1 MTNNEVGN
9 SLDDALEIIVGEIPF
24 TYSDWVGETD
34 PDDYYRFT
42 LDNPS
47 DFSLSLTELD
57 DDADVELLDG
67 NGAVLFRSENWHNED
82 EHINL
87 QLLEGT
93 YYIRV
98 YPHSSYDNA
107 NYNLTVTATP
117 VLDAGNTF
125 TNAREITVGEIPSTY
140 SDWVGVTDPYDY
152 YRFTLDNASDFSLS
166 LTELDDDADVELL
179 DSSGAV
185 LFRSENW
192 LNEDEN
198 INLQLLEGTY
208 YIRVYPHNSHDN
220 ANYNLTVTATPV
232 PNYEHP
238 PSTPNTLYIEEL
250 RRDLSRGII
259 FNGPEPYDKLGRSL
273 TVADFNQD
281 GYRDVFLGAS
291 AIRTVEPEGGLIFII
306 NGVEVKFELNAGY
319 LLYGKPGGFQAP
331 IDLAS
336 LDGTEGSVFQG
347 KIEGLFFTDEAG
359 FASTKA
365 DINGD
370 GIDDLIIG
378 APEANTHVSYDA
390 GKVHFLYGT
399 EQGFANN
406 LKLDELDGKI
416 GFTVTGNED
425 YDNLGFAVENARDF
439 NGDGFDDVMMSA
451 PGADQVFIL
460 TGGQNYPAKFNV
472 NDLNTNNGF
481 PNGFRIDGNEGD
493 LTGYALASPGDV
505 DQDGYDDVIVQ
516 SRSAR
521 ETHLVFGRPD
531 SSNRVINLNQPE
543 PGSSITFLNEELVT
557 EIATGDFDNDGRQEM
572 VLTGRW
578 ATYVIDIKLNG
589 LPSIIDLENFPAE
602 YVQKFDKIG
611 GSVKTGDINGDGY
624 TDLAIGEP
632 HADVDGKNSVGR
644 VLILFGSPEGLPK
657 DIDNLVGNQGFYM
670 LGENSFDRFG
680 SKLALEDLDGDGF
693 DDIFVS
699 AENGPNGTSSGQVAI
714 FYGQPN
720 PIVDLNGSDIGID
733 DTVDFTGSSPVIVD
747 GDLIVTSPDPI
758 KYNTLSGA
766 RVTITNLWEVGSE
779 ILTADTSGTNI
790 ESVYNSTTGI
800 LTLDGTDTIANYQ
813 NVLRSITYNNTAP
826 SPDSSDRIITYVVDD
841 SPYGSAIAKT
851 TLVMKTPNILGGT
864 VSEDMLNGTSGNDN
878 IHARAGDD
886 VLNGGD
892 GDDTLTGG
900 AGNDTLNGEAGND
913 LLRGEEGDDVLNGG
927 DGDDTLIGS
936 LGNDT
941 YIVDSNADSLIEVAN
956 AGTDTVESSITFTL
970 GNHLENLTLTGTANI
985 DGTGNELDNV
995 ITGNSGQN
1003 YLSGGEGNDT
1013 IDGGTGNDTLAGGK
1027 GDDIYFVDSSNDSV
1041 EEEVNSGTDTVF
1053 ASQSFKLE
1061 SYYIENLTLVGTAD
1075 INGTGSGGDNLIIGN
1090 SGNNHLDGGDNNDT
1104 LIGGDGDDTYYLDDK
1119 DDIIIEE
1126 ADAGIDSVVIDF
1138 YYSSDE
1144 SDEFILGEHLENLIL
1159 EGEHEIGTGNALANH
1174 ITGNDEHNLLKG
1186 EAGDDTL
1193 SGDWG
1198 NDTLIGGVGADTFV
1212 FSSRYEVSYSYIF
1225 DTITDFSAADGDI
1238 IQIDAVAYGISDISE
1253 VRYDAI
1259 AQSIIIDENKVATL
1273 EGVTSFDVSQS
1284 VVLV

>member
-9 SLDDALEIIVGEIPF
+9 SLDDALEIIVGEIPS
-24 TYSDWVGETD
+24 TYSDWVGVTD

-42 LDNPS
+42 LDNP
-47 DFSLSLTELD
+47 
-57 DDADVELLDG
+57 
-67 NGAVLFRSENWHNED
+67 
-82 EHINL
+82 
-87 QLLEGT
+87 
-93 YYIRV
+93 
-98 YPHSSYDNA
+98 
-107 NYNLTVTATP
+107 
-117 VLDAGNTF
+117 
-125 TNAREITVGEIPSTY
+125 
-140 SDWVGVTDPYDY
+140 
-152 YRFTLDNASDFSLS
+152 SDFSLS

-208 YIRVYPHNSHDN
+208 YVRVYPHNSHDN

-232 PNYEHP
+232 LNYEHP

-259 FNGPEPYDKLGRSL
+259 FNGPEPYDKLGRSI

-359 FASTKA
+359 FASTEA

-378 APEANTHVSYDA
+378 APEANTPVSLDA
-390 GKVHFLYGT
+390 GKVYFLYGT
-399 EQGFANN
+399 EKGFANN

-425 YDNLGFAVENARDF
+425 DDNLGFAVENAQDF
-439 NGDGFDDVMMSA
+439 NGDGFDDVLMSA
-451 PGADQVFIL
+451 PGADQVFVL

-481 PNGFRIDGNEGD
+481 PNGFVIKGNEGD
-493 LTGYALASPGDV
+493 LTGYALASAGDV

-589 LPSIIDLENFPAE
+589 LPSTIDLENFPAE

-624 TDLAIGEP
+624 TDLAIGDP

-670 LGENSFDRFG
+670 LAENSFDRFG
-680 SKLALEDLDGDGF
+680 SKLALEDLNGDGF
-693 DDIFVS
+693 DDIFAS

-720 PIVDLNGSDIGID
+720 PIVDLNGSDTGID
-733 DTVDFTGSSPVIVD
+733 DTVDFTGGSPVIVD
-747 GDLIVTSPDPI
+747 ADLIVTSPNPI

-779 ILTADTSGTNI
+779 ILTADTNSTNI
-790 ESVYNSTTGI
+790 EAIYNPTTGI
-800 LTLDGTDTIANYQ
+800 LILDGTDTIANYQ

-826 SPDSSDRIITYVVDD
+826 SPDPSKYNPLSGARVTITNLMEVGSEILAADTSDTNIEAVYDSSTGILTLNGTDTNANYQKVLRSITYNNTDTDPDAINRTIDYVVYDG
-841 SPYGSAIAKT
+841 PFGSAIAKT
-851 TLVMKTPNILGGT
+851 TLVIKTPNILGGT
-864 VSEDMLNGTSGNDN
+864 ASDDILNGTPGYDN
-878 IHARAGDD
+878 IHGRAGDD

-913 LLRGEEGDDVLNGG
+913 LLRGEEGDDVLDGG
-927 DGDDTLIGS
+927 IGSDTLMGG
-936 LGNDT
+936 LGNDI
-941 YIVDSNADSLIEVAN
+941 YIVDSPTDSLIEVAN

-970 GNHLENLTLTGTANI
+970 GDHLENLTLTGTDDM
-985 DGTGNELDNV
+985 DGAGNELNNL

-1003 YLSGGEGNDT
+1003 HLTGGEGNDT
-1013 IDGGTGNDTLAGGK
+1013 LDGGMGNDTLEGGK
-1027 GDDIYFVDSSNDSV
+1027 GDDTYYVDSSSDQIK
-1041 EEEVNSGTDTVF
+1041 ERGYSGIDTVF
-1053 ASQSFKLE
+1053 ASQSFYLY
-1061 SYYIENLTLVGTAD
+1061 SALENLTLLGTAD
-1075 INGTGSGGDNLIIGN
+1075 INGTGNSLDNVIIGN
-1090 SGNNHLDGGDNNDT
+1090 SGNNHLDGGKNNDT
-1104 LIGGDGDDTYYLDDK
+1104 LIGGDGDDTYYLDDA
-1119 DDIIIEE
+1119 DDTVTEE
-1126 ADAGIDSVVIDF
+1126 TNAGNDTVIIDF
-1138 YYSSDE
+1138 YYSS
-1144 SDEFILGEHLENLIL
+1144 SDEFILPQHLENLIL
-1159 EGEHEIGTGNALANH
+1159 EGYHEIGTGNALDNQ
-1174 ITGNDEHNLLKG
+1174 ITGNKYSNFLKG
-1186 EAGDDTL
+1186 EAG
-1193 SGDWG
+1193 
-1198 NDTLIGGVGADTFV
+1198 NDTLTGGGKNDTLTGGIGSDTFV
-1212 FSSRYEVSYSYIF
+1212 FSSKYDAGYNSIV
-1225 DTITDFSAADGDI
+1225 DTITDFSSAEEDI
-1238 IQIDAVAYGISDISE
+1238 IQIDASGYGISDISE
-1253 VRYDAI
+1253 VSFDAI
-1259 AQSIIIDENKVATL
+1259 TQSIFIDENKVVTL
-1273 EGVTSFDVSQS
+1273 EGVTSFDTSQS
-1284 VVLV
+1284 VVLVQLFSGMNCLALRKHPLNFL